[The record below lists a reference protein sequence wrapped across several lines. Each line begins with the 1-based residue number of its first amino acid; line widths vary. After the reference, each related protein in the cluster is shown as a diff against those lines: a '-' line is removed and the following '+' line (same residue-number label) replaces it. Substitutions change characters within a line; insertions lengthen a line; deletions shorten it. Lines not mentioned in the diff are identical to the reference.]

1 MKYYSRR
8 ELYAMGEP
16 LGDSVTTRKLGGG
29 YVCGGGGK
37 GGGGSAP
44 APDPNIGIA
53 QQEMAKISREY
64 LENWKT
70 EVWPEMKAQAEK
82 QEARAD
88 EQFAI
93 DKEMQQKQMALAD
106 LSTAEFKRNAP
117 SREAIYKE
125 AETYNTAENK
135 ERIAAEA
142 IGDVK
147 QSFGIQQQDQER
159 KMQSYGINP
168 TSGQFTGMRNANSV
182 LQAAT
187 ESAAATRARN
197 AAEQL
202 GWAKKMD
209 AIALSQG
216 QFGNQATSTGL
227 ALNAGSTGFGMG
239 QQSFAN
245 AGAMGNSMAQAT
257 STANQGWNSVGT
269 LGVQKYNADVNA
281 YEARTKAAAQESAGM
296 GSMVGSL
303 AGTAAKL
310 YLGSDIRTKEN
321 IVPVGKTAA
330 GHTIYEYEYKPE
342 FKDRKYF
349 GHGKFRGV
357 MAHEVEHIPGAV
369 FTTEDGYKVVDYSK
383 VN

>member
-1 MKYYSRR
+1 MLPINAFSPR
-8 ELYAMGEP
+8 
-16 LGDSVTTRKLGGG
+16 GGRG
-29 YVCGGGGK
+29 PFARGMTLEGGK

-64 LENWKT
+64 LEQWKT
-70 EVWPEMKAQAEK
+70 EVWPTMKEQAEK
-82 QEARAD
+82 QDVRAD
-88 EQFAI
+88 EQFAL
-93 DKEMQQKQMALAD
+93 DKEMQQKQMVAAD
-106 LSTAEFKRNAP
+106 KTMAEFNRNAP

-125 AETYNTAENK
+125 AEEYNTAENK

-142 IGDVK
+142 IGDTK
-147 QSFGIQQQDQER
+147 QAFGIQAQDQAR

-168 TSGQFTGMRNANSV
+168 TSGQFQGMQNANSV
-182 LQAAT
+182 MQAAT
-187 ESAAATRARN
+187 EGAAATRARN

-227 ALNAGSTGFGMG
+227 ALNAGNQALQSG
-239 QQSFAN
+239 QVT
-245 AGAMGNSMAQAT
+245 MGNYGALGSSMAQSAG
-257 STANQGWNSVGT
+257 TANQGWNSVGT

-281 YEARTKAAAQESAGM
+281 YEARMKANATESAGF

-303 AGTAAKL
+303 AGTGAKL
-310 YLGSDIRTKEN
+310 YMSDIRAKEN
-321 IVPVGKTAA
+321 IVQIGTLPNGLPF
-330 GHTIYEYEYKPE
+330 YQFEYKPE
-342 FKDRKYF
+342 FKNIA
-349 GHGKFRGV
+349 GHGQFVGV
-357 MAHEVEHIPGAV
+357 MAHEVEKVIPDAV
-369 FTTEDGYKVVDYSK
+369 VTLDNGYKAVDYSK